1 MKYRNKVTGVTFD
14 SDLAFEGDD
23 WELVKPTETKK
34 KTAPRKKQPKQE
46 EKDDA

>member
-14 SDLAFEGDD
+14 SDLAIEGDD

-34 KTAPRKKQPKQE
+34 KTTKTRRKG
-46 EKDDA
+46 